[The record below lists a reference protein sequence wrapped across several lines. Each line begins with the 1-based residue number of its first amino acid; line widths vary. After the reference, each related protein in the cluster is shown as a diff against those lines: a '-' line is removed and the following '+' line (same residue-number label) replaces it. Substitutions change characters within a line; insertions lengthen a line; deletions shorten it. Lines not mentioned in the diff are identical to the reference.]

1 MEMEKKENLLSN
13 LDFTDL
19 ELGVGLIRYYLFFFF
34 SHLKK
39 NRGGSSRKKI
49 VWLLIAEHLFE
60 MV

>member
-1 MEMEKKENLLSN
+1 MEMEKKERNLLSN

-34 SHLKK
+34 PLSRKTEGVCGKK
-39 NRGGSSRKKI
+39 NS
-49 VWLLIAEHLFE
+49 VTWIAEHLFE